1 MRQSLDDEEGD
12 DNSYVHLNSDG
23 LQENDFLSKDFQP
36 LVRNQKQRS
45 LLSHKSQLPPNS
57 FKSINFNA
65 GMLIQT
71 WCRHQYLKGLVPS
84 LMVVWYFSLLFLG
97 IEYQRDTSHF
107 IRQQILDYN
116 CTEISRESLPFYPAD
131 CSALDRGNQYYSLDN
146 SDKTFEVSLYC
157 ALPGATF
164 FYDEGYW
171 GISRHSQVVHII
183 VNFLLPLAFTYFIYE
198 TCVLALHDCLVIVP
212 SLDYATGQPILRY
225 TDGPYRVSWFILRDI
240 CCQEN
245 HDGEAEKEEV
255 SARRWPGIRV
265 GYMTSLCVNWFFFL
279 TLVTVITFFAT
290 NDNVLHCLDEAD
302 VTLDRAATVC
312 VVILVLYLTAVL
324 YPTLRY
330 YHLLLYHIRD
340 LEVLAVSQYSEEFTI
355 RRLSGRR
362 QPLDLLPALVTP
374 LLPNIVYYSL
384 WLLPMTIVYI
394 AVRVLFLS
402 LSLIPL
408 TVAVTWLTE
417 RQRTVESFYREHVFD
432 LDRRWWCAWFIRPVH
447 ADDVIANAPLIKD
460 MDESQEGRQ

>member
-265 GYMTSLCVNWFFFL
+265 GYMTSLL
-279 TLVTVITFFAT
+279 
-290 NDNVLHCLDEAD
+290 
-302 VTLDRAATVC
+302 
-312 VVILVLYLTAVL
+312 ILVLYLTAVL